1 MDMYQKREMRKNKK
15 TDENTK
21 SLPSTSINWYPGHM
35 AKTKRLIK
43 ENINLIDIIYE
54 VIDSRVP
61 YSSKINDL
69 EELISNKPKIL
80 IFTKYDLCDKNE
92 TDKFIDAYEKKGYCV
107 IKYDLSREIDASK
120 ILDLSNEI
128 LKEKLDNI
136 RQKGINKTT
145 IRALVVGVPN
155 AGKSTLINKIVGRK
169 TAITGNKPGVTKN
182 LNWIRVGKNIELL
195 DSPGILWPKLEQEK
209 EAYNL
214 ASTTAIKE
222 DMLPKEEIAI
232 YIIKFLHKYY
242 PDVLESYYG
251 VTDISDFYEVYE
263 VIGKRRGFIMRGG
276 VIDDDRVTDLII
288 NDIKQGRIKGITFD
302 RIEDYE
308 L

>member
-1 MDMYQKREMRKNKK
+1 MSKTDNVKGYNDNKK
-15 TDENTK
+15 
-21 SLPSTSINWYPGHM
+21 INWYPGHM

-69 EELISNKPKIL
+69 EELISSKPKIL

-92 TDKFIDAYEKKGYCV
+92 TDKFIDAYQKKGYSV

-222 DMLPKEEIAI
+222 DILPKEEIAI

-242 PDVLESYYG
+242 PDILESYYG

-263 VIGKRRGFIMRGG
+263 TIGKRRGFIMRGG
-276 VIDDDRVTDLII
+276 IIDDDRVTDLII

-302 RIEDYE
+302 RMEDYE

>member
-1 MDMYQKREMRKNKK
+1 MNKNEKNNLSDK
-15 TDENTK
+15 IQ
-21 SLPSTSINWYPGHM
+21 INWYPGHM

-69 EELISNKPKIL
+69 EELISSKPKIL

-92 TDKFIDAYEKKGYCV
+92 TDKFIDAYQKKGYSV

-128 LKEKLDNI
+128 LREKLDNI

-222 DMLPKEEIAI
+222 DILPKEEIAI

>member
-1 MDMYQKREMRKNKK
+1 MENKVQNK
-15 TDENTK
+15 TN
-21 SLPSTSINWYPGHM
+21 INWYPGHM

-43 ENINLIDIIYE
+43 ENLNLIDIIYE
-54 VIDSRVP
+54 VIDARVP

-69 EELISNKPKIL
+69 EALVSSNPKIL
-80 IFTKYDLCDKNE
+80 VFTKYDLCDKNE
-92 TDKFIDAYEKKGYCV
+92 TDKFIEAYKKQGYNI
-107 IKYDLSREIDASK
+107 IKYDLSKEIDSSK
-120 ILDLSNEI
+120 ILDLSSEI
-128 LKEKLDNI
+128 LKDKIESI

-169 TAITGNKPGVTKN
+169 TAVTGNKPGVTKN

-222 DMLPKEEIAI
+222 DILPKEEIAV

-242 PDVLESYYG
+242 PNILESYYG

-263 VIGKRRGFIMRGG
+263 TIGKRRGFIMRGG
-276 VIDDDRVTDLII
+276 IIDDDRVTDLII

-302 RIEDYE
+302 RVEDYE